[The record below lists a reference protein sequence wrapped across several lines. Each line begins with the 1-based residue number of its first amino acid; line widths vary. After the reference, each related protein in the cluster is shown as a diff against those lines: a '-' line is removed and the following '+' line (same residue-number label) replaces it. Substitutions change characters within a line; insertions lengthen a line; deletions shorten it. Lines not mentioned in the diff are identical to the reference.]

1 MRPLPLIARVKAR
14 GRVLALSLVVGS
26 VVSVFAAS
34 GVSAVPQ
41 AQVPTPTPFRFL
53 TPTPLVPSKTT
64 TTTTTTTRTPTAGGF
79 PIELALPAL
88 AGGLAAIGGGAY
100 LFRRRTVR

>member
-1 MRPLPLIARVKAR
+1 MPLPMIELMKTR
-14 GRVLALSLVVGS
+14 GRMLGVALIVGTVLSGYA
-26 VVSVFAAS
+26 VSSA
-34 GVSAVPQ
+34 SAVPN

-64 TTTTTTTRTPTAGGF
+64 TTTTTTRTPTAGGF
-79 PIELALPAL
+79 PIELAVPAL

-100 LFRRRTVR
+100 LFRRKKTS

>member
-1 MRPLPLIARVKAR
+1 MRPQRLIQRLKAR
-14 GRVLALSLVVGS
+14 GRVLAVGLVVGS
-26 VVSVFAAS
+26 AITVFAAT

-53 TPTPLVPSKTT
+53 TPTPAVPSKTT
-64 TTTTTTTRTPTAGGF
+64 TTTTTRPPTAGGF
-79 PIELALPAL
+79 PIELAVPAL

-100 LFRRRTVR
+100 LFRRRTTR